1 MAEKEVLM
9 KGNQTIPVT
18 VSILEVE
25 WLSESLPELYY
36 HMAKQDDTEL
46 FGNEFI
52 RILLEQNAY
61 GF

>member
-1 MAEKEVLM
+1 
-9 KGNQTIPVT
+9 
-18 VSILEVE
+18 LEVE

-36 HMAKQDDTEL
+36 HMAKQDDIEL